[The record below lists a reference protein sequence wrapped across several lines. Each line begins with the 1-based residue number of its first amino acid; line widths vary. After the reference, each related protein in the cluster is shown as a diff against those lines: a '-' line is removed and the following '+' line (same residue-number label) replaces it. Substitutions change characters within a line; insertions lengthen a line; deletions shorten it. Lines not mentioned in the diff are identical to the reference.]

1 MATCTAKLHTDV
13 LACRCHKCAAQQDG
27 RLEVFCEVVDS
38 RLEEDQCC
46 EGYSYKHSV
55 NQPWVDWDTKH
66 GSLRHGASVWGGGG
80 RGKVCK
86 CVGRREKREGM
97 VCK

>member
-1 MATCTAKLHTDV
+1 MYYI
-13 LACRCHKCAAQQDG
+13 ACRCHNCAAQQDG
-27 RLEVFCEVVDS
+27 RLEVICEVVDS

-55 NQPWVDWDTKH
+55 NQPRVDWDTKH

-86 CVGRREKREGM
+86 CVGGGGRGKVCKCVGRRGKREG
-97 VCK
+97 V